1 MYHSLVQCDNN
12 FGQTKEE
19 EMKLIDFISEFPDEE
34 SCKTKLR
41 EYRERHGVVC
51 PRCGSILH
59 YWKRDKECF
68 ECKSCH
74 YRQSLKANTV
84 MHGSQLPVRYWF
96 IAMHLLTSTKKS
108 ISASEL
114 QRQLGH
120 RNYNPIWAMLH
131 KLRAAMG
138 TRDSRYEVSGMVEV
152 DEGFFSTEVPEGD
165 KDKPLKRG
173 KGSQKKTKVLVMA
186 KTKVLVM
193 AQTGAG
199 KPTKKSDKPTSVKYI
214 KMIVIDDLKSETVD
228 GKVRLNVDP
237 SSTIISDD
245 SKSYTN
251 FCKLVKEHIHQAIR
265 PKEVGKVLPW
275 VHIAISNAKR
285 LLLDIYHDIRP
296 EYLQNYLN
304 EFCWKFNR
312 RFFGDA
318 LFDRLMVAAVAY
330 KNQFRYNI

>member
-1 MYHSLVQCDNN
+1 MYRSLVQCDIN

-19 EMKLIDFISEFPDEE
+19 EMKLIDFISKFPDEE

-51 PRCGSILH
+51 PRCGSIQH

-114 QRQLGH
+114 QRQPGH

-131 KLRAAMG
+131 KLRVAMG

-173 KGSQKKTKVLVMA
+173 K
-186 KTKVLVM
+186 
-193 AQTGAG
+193 
-199 KPTKKSDKPTSVKYI
+199 
-214 KMIVIDDLKSETVD
+214 
-228 GKVRLNVDP
+228 VRLNVDP
-237 SSTIISDD
+237 SSVIISDD

-251 FCKLVKEHIHQAIR
+251 FCKLVKAHIHQVIR

-285 LLLDIYHDIRP
+285 LLLNIYHDIRP

-312 RFFGDA
+312 RFFGEA

>member
-1 MYHSLVQCDNN
+1 
-12 FGQTKEE
+12 
-19 EMKLIDFISEFPDEE
+19 
-34 SCKTKLR
+34 
-41 EYRERHGVVC
+41 
-51 PRCGSILH
+51 
-59 YWKRDKECF
+59 
-68 ECKSCH
+68 
-74 YRQSLKANTV
+74 
-84 MHGSQLPVRYWF
+84 
-96 IAMHLLTSTKKS
+96 MHLLTSTKKS

-131 KLRAAMG
+131 KLRVAMG

-186 KTKVLVM
+186 
-193 AQTGAG
+193 QTGAG
-199 KPTKKSDKPTSVKYI
+199 MPTKKSDKPTSVKYI
-214 KMIVIDDLKSETVD
+214 KMIVINDLKSETVD
-228 GKVRLNVDP
+228 GKVRLNVNP
-237 SSTIISDD
+237 SSVIISDD

-251 FCKLVKEHIHQAIR
+251 FCKLVKEHIHQVIR

-285 LLLDIYHDIRP
+285 LLLNIYHDIRP

-312 RFFGDA
+312 RFFGEA

>member
-1 MYHSLVQCDNN
+1 MYLSLVQCDIN
-12 FGQTKEE
+12 FGQTKAE
-19 EMKLIDFISEFPDEE
+19 EMKLIDYISKFPDEE

-51 PRCGSILH
+51 PRCGSIQH

-84 MHGSQLPVRYWF
+84 MQGSQLPVRYWF

-120 RNYNPIWAMLH
+120 KNYTPIWAMHH

-152 DEGFFSTEVPEGD
+152 DEGFFSTGVPEGD

-186 KTKVLVM
+186 
-193 AQTGAG
+193 QTGAG
-199 KPTKKSDKPTSVKYI
+199 MPTKKSDKPTSVKYI
-214 KMIVIDDLKSETVD
+214 KMIVIDNLKSETVD

-237 SSTIISDD
+237 ASTLISDD

-251 FCKLVKEHIHQAIR
+251 FCKLVKEHIHQVIS

-318 LFDRLMVAAVAY
+318 LFDRLMLAAVAY

>member
-1 MYHSLVQCDNN
+1 MYRSLVQCDIN
-12 FGQTKEE
+12 FGQTKAE
-19 EMKLIDFISEFPDEE
+19 EMKLIDFISKFPDEE
-34 SCKTKLR
+34 SSKTKLR

-51 PRCGSILH
+51 PRCGSIQH
-59 YWKRDKECF
+59 YWKR
-68 ECKSCH
+68 
-74 YRQSLKANTV
+74 
-84 MHGSQLPVRYWF
+84 
-96 IAMHLLTSTKKS
+96 
-108 ISASEL
+108 
-114 QRQLGH
+114 
-120 RNYNPIWAMLH
+120 
-131 KLRAAMG
+131 
-138 TRDSRYEVSGMVEV
+138 
-152 DEGFFSTEVPEGD
+152 D

-173 KGSQKKTKVLVMA
+173 TGSQK

-199 KPTKKSDKPTSVKYI
+199 MPTKKSDKPTSVKYI
-214 KMIVIDDLKSETVD
+214 KMIVINDLKSETVD

-237 SSTIISDD
+237 ASTLISDD

-251 FCKLVKEHIHQAIR
+251 FCKLVKEHIHQVIR

-285 LLLDIYHDIRP
+285 LLLNIYHDIRP

-318 LFDRLMVAAVAY
+318 LFDRLMLAAVAY

>member
-1 MYHSLVQCDNN
+1 MYRSLVQCDIN
-12 FGQTKEE
+12 FGQTKAE
-19 EMKLIDFISEFPDEE
+19 EMKLIDFISKFPDEE

-41 EYRERHGVVC
+41 EYRERHGVFC
-51 PRCGSILH
+51 PRCGSIQH

-114 QRQLGH
+114 QRQLGYK
-120 RNYNPIWAMLH
+120 NYTPIWAMLH

-152 DEGFFSTEVPEGD
+152 DEGFFSTGVPEGD

-186 KTKVLVM
+186 
-193 AQTGAG
+193 QTGAG
-199 KPTKKSDKPTSVKYI
+199 MPTK
-214 KMIVIDDLKSETVD
+214 
-228 GKVRLNVDP
+228 
-237 SSTIISDD
+237 
-245 SKSYTN
+245 N
-251 FCKLVKEHIHQAIR
+251 FCKLVKEHIHQVIS

-318 LFDRLMVAAVAY
+318 LFDRLMLAAVAY

>member
-1 MYHSLVQCDNN
+1 MYHSLVQRDNN

-19 EMKLIDFISEFPDEE
+19 EMKLIDFFPDEE

-165 KDKPLKRG
+165 KGKPLKRG
-173 KGSQKKTKVLVMA
+173 KGSQK

-251 FCKLVKEHIHQAIR
+251 FCKLVKEHIHQVIS

>member
-131 KLRAAMG
+131 KFRAAMG

-165 KDKPLKRG
+165 KGKPLKRG
-173 KGSQKKTKVLVMA
+173 KGSQK

-237 SSTIISDD
+237 SSTLISDD

-251 FCKLVKEHIHQAIR
+251 FCKLVKEHIHQVIS

-318 LFDRLMVAAVAY
+318 LFDRLMLAAVAY

>member
-1 MYHSLVQCDNN
+1 MYRSLVQCDIN

-19 EMKLIDFISEFPDEE
+19 EMKLIDFISKFPDEE
-34 SCKTKLR
+34 SCRTKLR

-131 KLRAAMG
+131 KLRVAMG

-186 KTKVLVM
+186 
-193 AQTGAG
+193 QTGAG
-199 KPTKKSDKPTSVKYI
+199 MPTKKSDKPTSVKYI
-214 KMIVIDDLKSETVD
+214 KMIVINDLKSETVD

-237 SSTIISDD
+237 SSVIISDD

-251 FCKLVKEHIHQAIR
+251 FCKLVKEHIHQVIR
-265 PKEVGKVLPW
+265 PKKVGKVLPW

-285 LLLDIYHDIRP
+285 LLLNIYHDIRP

-312 RFFGDA
+312 RFFGEA

>member
-1 MYHSLVQCDNN
+1 MYRSLVQCDINL
-12 FGQTKEE
+12 GQTKEE
-19 EMKLIDFISEFPDEE
+19 EMKLIDFISKFPDEE

-51 PRCGSILH
+51 PRCGSIQH

-114 QRQLGH
+114 QRQPGH

-131 KLRAAMG
+131 KLRVAMG

-173 KGSQKKTKVLVMA
+173 K
-186 KTKVLVM
+186 
-193 AQTGAG
+193 
-199 KPTKKSDKPTSVKYI
+199 
-214 KMIVIDDLKSETVD
+214 
-228 GKVRLNVDP
+228 VRLNVDP
-237 SSTIISDD
+237 SSVIISDD

-251 FCKLVKEHIHQAIR
+251 FCKLVKAHIHQVIR

-285 LLLDIYHDIRP
+285 LLLNIYHDIRP

-312 RFFGDA
+312 RFFGEA